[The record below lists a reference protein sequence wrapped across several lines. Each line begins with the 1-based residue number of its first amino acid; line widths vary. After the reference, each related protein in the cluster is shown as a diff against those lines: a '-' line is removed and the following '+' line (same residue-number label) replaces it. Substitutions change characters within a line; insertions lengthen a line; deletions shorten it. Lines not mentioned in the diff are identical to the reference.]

1 MELTTSESHALL
13 AFAMWDNRC
22 TLHRVASD
30 LEGEHMM
37 EGATVAGLPPIGPAR
52 VRCVPEEIG

>member
-1 MELTTSESHALL
+1 MELTTSECDALR
-13 AFAMWDNRC
+13 AFAMWDSRC

-37 EGATVAGLPPIGPAR
+37 EGATVAGLP
-52 VRCVPEEIG
+52 VRRAPVRSAPEEID